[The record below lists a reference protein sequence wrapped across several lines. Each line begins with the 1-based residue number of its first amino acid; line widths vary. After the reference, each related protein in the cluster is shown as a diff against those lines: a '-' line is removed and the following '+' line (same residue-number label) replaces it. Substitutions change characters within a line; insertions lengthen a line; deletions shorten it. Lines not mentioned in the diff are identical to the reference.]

1 MNEVLLVAPL
11 GTGHMAQPGTDQH
24 EGKVAVREAAHHT
37 GTAADLLVQPFN
49 NIIGSDASPMLAG
62 KIAVDQRFLNAVLH
76 LLGGLFQLHRA
87 QLLYHCFGFL
97 LGRFLAFLGM
107 DRLEH
112 LCHQLHFEP
121 RRNRKHIAVKVDGAT
136 LVLSFEKYFSHSL

>member
-62 KIAVDQRFLNAVLH
+62 KSQ
-76 LLGGLFQLHRA
+76 
-87 QLLYHCFGFL
+87 
-97 LGRFLAFLGM
+97 
-107 DRLEH
+107 
-112 LCHQLHFEP
+112 
-121 RRNRKHIAVKVDGAT
+121 
-136 LVLSFEKYFSHSL
+136 